1 MEDEEGYMTL
11 NFRLKA
17 KKAERSRQPVFQDH
31 PPCPRWHRLALQ
43 LGPAGIFVLVGV
55 VIMMGIWVFQPR
67 GSLNCLENNSTGER
81 LIPQSNGSPGLTDFQ
96 SRLKQFVCESSSSN
110 SAEGPGCKLCPSD
123 WRLHWDKCYWVS
135 EDKISWNKS
144 RDNCSRRG
152 SRLPVI
158 RDQTEMTFIQNTFK
172 DRNGAWLGLV
182 IRSPLRWTWM
192 NGSPLNTTLPK
203 VKNPPIGN
211 NCGVI
216 KENVIT
222 FESCD
227 AASKC
232 ICEKDALQI

>member
-1 MEDEEGYMTL
+1 MLHRQVLYFLLYVLKTFPQTL
-11 NFRLKA
+11 SLT
-17 KKAERSRQPVFQDH
+17 DH

-55 VIMMGIWVFQPR
+55 VIMMGIWAF
-67 GSLNCLENNSTGER
+67 SIATNCL
-81 LIPQSNGSPGLTDFQ
+81 LHPLPGSYQ
-96 SRLKQFVCESSSSN
+96 SRQILSTQ
-110 SAEGPGCKLCPSD
+110 GPGCKLCPSD

-232 ICEKDALQI
+232 ICEKD